1 MKLIFKILK
10 YRKTHTLEK
19 TGQKF
24 NLSGERIRQ
33 LELQKYRYR
42 CKKHD
47 RYYYNKCSFCFVEK
61 YKLFIEKMDYEF
73 LLNEIKK
80 EAKNHKRDYI
90 SIEKRK
96 YIIRKLYD
104 NYGKTFSEIGRLL
117 NKHYTT
123 IMNLYYK
130 T

>member
-1 MKLIFKILK
+1 
-10 YRKTHTLEK
+10 
-19 TGQKF
+19 
-24 NLSGERIRQ
+24 
-33 LELQKYRYR
+33 
-42 CKKHD
+42 
-47 RYYYNKCSFCFVEK
+47 VEK